1 MLEVERCE
9 RMVGKVQKEQDEID
23 EIVQGSSVMDE
34 EDLPL
39 SVIRLLTLNAV
50 VQEMPEGRWECMLF

>member
-1 MLEVERCE
+1 
-9 RMVGKVQKEQDEID
+9 MVGKVQKEQDEID